1 MKPYL
6 DYKKL
11 LSPNRALDSHQS
23 LKLCLVLIL
32 LLIPLVFSHAETAK
46 EVREKI
52 DQKSVE
58 IAKLEAEIRAYQSEL
73 QNLGKQKN
81 SLSVSIKQLDITKK
95 KLNADIAVTQNQID
109 KTNLQIQNLSNDI
122 GDKESNIENDIE
134 SIKIGIQKTNEFEL
148 TNVFETLLS
157 SNDFTGVW
165 NDIDNIATVREKLQ
179 TNIVDLKQIK
189 GELED
194 TRTETIKAKDELVAL
209 KSKLSDQQKIVVQNT
224 NEKNKLLTQTKN
236 SEANY
241 QKLVAD
247 QLAKKLAFEKDLR
260 DYESQLKFILNPD
273 ELPGSGVLS
282 WPLDNVY
289 VTQVFGKTVASKRLY
304 VSGSHSGVDF
314 RASIGTP
321 VRAMADGVVLGTG
334 NTDETCVGTS
344 FGKWVFIKYNNGLV
358 STYGHLSLTKAVEGQ
373 KITRGDIVAYS
384 GNTGHTTG
392 PHLHVSLYVGS
403 AASIQKLPIVSVPGC
418 IGRAYTIPLAPTGAY
433 LDPLYYLPNLSSKL
447 ISPSGQS
454 AD

>member
-109 KTNLQIQNLSNDI
+109 KTNLQIQNLTND
-122 GDKESNIENDIE
+122 
-134 SIKIGIQKTNEFEL
+134 FEL

-236 SEANY
+236 S
-241 QKLVAD
+241 
-247 QLAKKLAFEKDLR
+247 
-260 DYESQLKFILNPD
+260 
-273 ELPGSGVLS
+273 
-282 WPLDNVY
+282 
-289 VTQVFGKTVASKRLY
+289 
-304 VSGSHSGVDF
+304 
-314 RASIGTP
+314 
-321 VRAMADGVVLGTG
+321 
-334 NTDETCVGTS
+334 
-344 FGKWVFIKYNNGLV
+344 
-358 STYGHLSLTKAVEGQ
+358 
-373 KITRGDIVAYS
+373 
-384 GNTGHTTG
+384 
-392 PHLHVSLYVGS
+392 
-403 AASIQKLPIVSVPGC
+403 
-418 IGRAYTIPLAPTGAY
+418 
-433 LDPLYYLPNLSSKL
+433 
-447 ISPSGQS
+447 
-454 AD
+454 